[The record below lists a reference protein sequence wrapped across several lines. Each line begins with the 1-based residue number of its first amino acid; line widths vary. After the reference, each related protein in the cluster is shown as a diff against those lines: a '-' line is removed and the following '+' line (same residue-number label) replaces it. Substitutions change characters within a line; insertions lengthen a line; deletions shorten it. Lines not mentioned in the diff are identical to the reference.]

1 MKLTVGNILLLCALG
16 GILLLC
22 AVGFIGYYTFVAV
35 WDYFHKL

>member
-16 GILLLC
+16 GILIWC

-35 WDYFHKL
+35 WDYVHKL